1 MTKPSTPE
9 EWQRHAEALDAAL
22 AVHRQHIAAARR
34 AVAENDDGRLRE
46 VLTEVLTS
54 LPSTGPRRDEGDGGV
69 SETSGVSEKPFSLTE
84 GDDAPGRSP
93 A

>member
-22 AVHRQHIAAARR
+22 SVHRQHVAAARR

-54 LPSTGPRRDEGDGGV
+54 LPSTGPRRDEGAGDVSETRGV
-69 SETSGVSEKPFSLTE
+69 SEEPVSLTE
-84 GDDAPGRSP
+84 PDDAPGRAP

>member
-1 MTKPSTPE
+1 MTKLSTPE

-22 AVHRQHIAAARR
+22 AVHRRHIDATRR
-34 AVAENDDGRLRE
+34 AIAKNDNGRLAE

-69 SETSGVSEKPFSLTE
+69 SETPGVRMEPVSLTE
-84 GDDAPGRSP
+84 GDDAPGRAST
-93 A
+93 